1 VLPENSLKSKKL
13 FLQSEGVMNDDKVL
27 FIKIVVRCDVKGS
40 KYIIYMSLVF
50 FFLITMSLE
59 LYNKKKVRIF
69 YF

>member
-50 FFLITMSLE
+50 FFITMSLE
-59 LYNKKKVRIF
+59 LYNKKKVIIF

>member
-27 FIKIVVRCDVKGS
+27 FIKIVVRCDIKGS

-50 FFLITMSLE
+50 FFITMSLE
-59 LYNKKKVRIF
+59 LYNKIKVIIF